1 MRDVLSDGIRRVGG
15 GVGGGRGTSLRLRV
29 AGGHSEVTP
38 RWTTS
43 APVSNEMH
51 TEAGGGGALGAGV
64 LRRPQP
70 RPVTATIIFLSAR
83 TTRVSVQIHTVG
95 RTRLSRF

>member
-15 GVGGGRGTSLRLRV
+15 GERESTSLRLCA
-29 AGGHSEVTP
+29 AGGHPEVTS

-51 TEAGGGGALGAGV
+51 TDAGKRGALGAGGM
-64 LRRPQP
+64 PGFSGGHSP
-70 RPVTATIIFLSAR
+70 IMSFATLIFISSAR
-83 TTRVSVQIHTVG
+83 KRDSVQIHK
-95 RTRLSRF
+95 RQSCF